1 MRVTAVQIPHSGYA
15 AAQIVTKT
23 TGADRPEKTRSH

>member
-1 MRVTAVQIPHSGYA
+1 MQIQPPSGDA

-23 TGADRPEKTRSH
+23 TGAGRPEPTRSH